1 MTLGPNPL
9 LSFDPSGVGLDNG
22 NLYGL
27 PCDYDTAGIIVFG
40 VPWEVTVS
48 YHIGTAQGPARV
60 LEASP
65 QLDLYDLDNPDGW
78 RQGIFMPPLPEH
90 LTELNQ
96 QVREQANRVIEATEA
111 GKAIADSYQ
120 LSADLAAVN
129 AACEQMTDWLY
140 HQASKTLD
148 AGKRVGV
155 IGGDHSVPL
164 GYLKALAERVP
175 EFGILHIDAHA
186 DLRLAY
192 QGFRYSH
199 ASIMNNVL
207 DLPQVNRLVQVG
219 IRDICHDE
227 VAQIKASSG
236 RVITHYDPVLKEN
249 LYRGIPWLTQCET
262 IVADLPQKV
271 YVSFDVDGLDPKLCP
286 STGTPVPG
294 GLELEQV
301 FCLLRQIIRSGR
313 QIIGFDVCEVGNGEW
328 DGNVGARAVYKLC
341 CLISIT
347 AAAPSGSY

>member
-1 MTLGPNPL
+1 MTSSPNPL
-9 LSFDPSGVGLDNG
+9 RSFNPSGVGLENG

-27 PCDYDTAGIIVFG
+27 PCDYDTAAMIIFG

-48 YHIGTAQGPARV
+48 YHEGTAQGPARV

-65 QLDLYDLDNPDGW
+65 QLDLYDLDNPEGW

-90 LTELNQ
+90 LAELNQ
-96 QVREQANRVIEATEA
+96 QMREPANRVIAATEA
-111 GKAIADSYQ
+111 GQSIADNPQ
-120 LSADLAAVN
+120 LAADLTAVN
-129 AACEQMTDWLY
+129 DACEQMNDWL
-140 HQASKTLD
+140 HRQTTQALD
-148 AGKRVGV
+148 RGKLVGV

-164 GYLKALAERVP
+164 GYLRALAERVP

-199 ASIMNNVL
+199 ASIMNNAL
-207 DLPQVNRLVQVG
+207 DLPQVRQIVQVG
-219 IRDICHDE
+219 IRDLCHDE
-227 VAQIKASSG
+227 VALINASQG
-236 RVITHYDPVLKEN
+236 RVITHYDPVLKEKR
-249 LYRGIPWLTQCET
+249 YQGIPWLTQCDT
-262 IVADLPQKV
+262 IIANLPEKV

-294 GLELEQV
+294 GLELEEV
-301 FCLLRQIIRSGR
+301 FCLCRQVIRSGR
-313 QIIGFDVCEVGNGEW
+313 QMIGFDVCEIGDGEW

-341 CLISIT
+341 CLMGKEQ
-347 AAAPSGSY
+347 AL